1 MNKHE
6 LTDVMLE
13 MVEHAGV
20 ELILEELIQCMSTDE
35 LKENVK
41 HLDQHLF
48 ENHFLTREDWKFVRI
63 FKQKKERWEI
73 WVTAALKTQWTIWK
87 IV

>member
-6 LTDVMLE
+6 LTEVLIE

-20 ELILEELIQCMSTDE
+20 ELILEELIQCMSQDE
-35 LKENVK
+35 LFDNIK

-48 ENHFLTREDWKFVRI
+48 ENHFLTRED
-63 FKQKKERWEI
+63 
-73 WVTAALKTQWTIWK
+73 
-87 IV
+87 

>member
-20 ELILEELIQCMSTDE
+20 ELILEELIQCMSQDE
-35 LKENVK
+35 LQENIK
-41 HLDQHLF
+41 HLDQYLF
-48 ENHFLTREDWKFVRI
+48 ENHFLTREDCKFVRI
-63 FKQKKERWEI
+63 FTYKLKKEKCYKI
-73 WVTAALKTQWTIWK
+73 FKTVTG
-87 IV
+87 

>member
-6 LTDVMLE
+6 LTDVLLE

-20 ELILEELIQCMSTDE
+20 EVILEELVQAMSSDE
-35 LKENVK
+35 LQENIQ

-48 ENHFLTREDWKFVRI
+48 ENHFLTRED
-63 FKQKKERWEI
+63 
-73 WVTAALKTQWTIWK
+73 
-87 IV
+87 

>member
-6 LTDVMLE
+6 LTDILIE

-20 ELILEELIQCMSTDE
+20 DMILEELVQAMSSDE
-35 LKENVK
+35 LQENIK

-48 ENHFLTREDWKFVRI
+48 GNHFLTRED
-63 FKQKKERWEI
+63 
-73 WVTAALKTQWTIWK
+73 
-87 IV
+87 

>member
-13 MVEHAGV
+13 MVEHAGI
-20 ELILEELIQCMSTDE
+20 ELILEELIQCMSQDE
-35 LKENVK
+35 LHANIK

-48 ENHFLTREDWKFVRI
+48 ENHFLALED
-63 FKQKKERWEI
+63 
-73 WVTAALKTQWTIWK
+73 
-87 IV
+87 

>member
-20 ELILEELIQCMSTDE
+20 ELILEELIQCMSQDE

-41 HLDQHLF
+41 HLDQYLF
-48 ENHFLTREDWKFVRI
+48 ENHFLTREG
-63 FKQKKERWEI
+63 
-73 WVTAALKTQWTIWK
+73 
-87 IV
+87 

>member
-6 LTDVMLE
+6 LTDILIE

-20 ELILEELIQCMSTDE
+20 DMILEELVQAMSSDE
-35 LKENVK
+35 LKENVE

-48 ENHFLTREDWKFVRI
+48 ENHFLTRED
-63 FKQKKERWEI
+63 
-73 WVTAALKTQWTIWK
+73 
-87 IV
+87 

>member
-6 LTDVMLE
+6 LTDILIE

-20 ELILEELIQCMSTDE
+20 ELILEELVQAMSSDE
-35 LKENVK
+35 LQENIK

-48 ENHFLTREDWKFVRI
+48 ENHFLTRED
-63 FKQKKERWEI
+63 
-73 WVTAALKTQWTIWK
+73 
-87 IV
+87 

>member
-6 LTDVMLE
+6 LTDVLLE

-20 ELILEELIQCMSTDE
+20 ELILEELIQAMSSDE
-35 LKENVK
+35 LHANIK

-48 ENHFLTREDWKFVRI
+48 ENHFLTRED
-63 FKQKKERWEI
+63 
-73 WVTAALKTQWTIWK
+73 
-87 IV
+87 